1 MKMISTRDLK
11 LKAADTWRLLGSE
24 GELVVTSHGK
34 PVALLADI
42 PGGDVEAALSALRR
56 ARAQI
61 AVSSMRRSAQEA
73 GLDGMTA
80 AEVEEEIKAARRA
93 RRRS

>member
-11 LKAADTWRLLGSE
+11 LKASDTWQLLNME

-34 PVALLADI
+34 PVALLANI
-42 PGGDVEAALSALRR
+42 PGGDVEAALGALRR

-61 AVSSMRRSAQEA
+61 ALSNMRHSAQEA
-73 GLDGMTA
+73 GLDGMTQK
-80 AEVEEEIKAARRA
+80 EIETEIRAARKA
-93 RRRS
+93 RNNI

>member
-11 LKAADTWRLLGSE
+11 LKASDTWQLLASE

-42 PGGDVEAALSALRR
+42 PGGDVEAALSAIRR

-61 AVSSMRRSAQEA
+61 AVSNMRRSAQEA
-73 GLDGMTA
+73 GLGGMTG
-80 AEVEEEIKAARRA
+80 AEIEAEIKATRKT
-93 RRRS
+93 RSEN